1 MTRVRDAGIVVIGSG
16 LAGLLTALRL
26 APRPV
31 TLLTKTPFLAGGS
44 SDLAQ
49 GGVAAAVALD
59 DSPADHAEDTLEA
72 GAGLCDEA
80 MVRLLAEDGARE
92 AKALIGEGLPFD
104 LDDEGLPLLGREG
117 AHRRPRILHAGGD
130 ATGRTLVQALVAKVR
145 AAPSITVIER
155 AFAPDLALEDGRVA
169 GVLASHEGEGLVFY
183 RCPRVVLATGGIG
196 GIYLRTTNPP
206 EATADGLAMA
216 ARAGARL
223 GDLEFMQFHPTALAV
238 DEAGDHE
245 FQAEGG
251 VKPRAEGGVI
261 KPMPLMTE
269 ALRGEGATLLDE
281 TGRRFMTA
289 EHPLAELAP
298 RDILARAVW
307 RRLQAGETVRLDLRP
322 ALAKAGIAR
331 FPTVLAFCAEAGYDA
346 TTTPVPIAPAAHYHM
361 GGVATD
367 ADGRTSVPGL
377 WACGEI
383 ACTGVHGA
391 NRLASNSLLEA
402 MVFSRRIAEDLAR
415 DAAPPPSGREAPPAL
430 PPVSAAGTA
439 SELAAIAR
447 GLRQTMYDH
456 VGLWR
461 DGEGLARAASAIDA
475 LAGRLAAL
483 RPDAAAGHDGLVRW
497 GETRNL
503 LLAGRLVTEA
513 ALRRRESRGAHF
525 RADFPL
531 PAEPALPRQFL
542 TVADLPT
549 QP

>member
-1 MTRVRDAGIVVIGSG
+1 MR
-16 LAGLLTALRL
+16 
-26 APRPV
+26 
-31 TLLTKTPFLAGGS
+31 
-44 SDLAQ
+44 
-49 GGVAAAVALD
+49 
-59 DSPADHAEDTLEA
+59 
-72 GAGLCDEA
+72 
-80 MVRLLAEDGARE
+80 
-92 AKALIGEGLPFD
+92 
-104 LDDEGLPLLGREG
+104 
-117 AHRRPRILHAGGD
+117 
-130 ATGRTLVQALVAKVR
+130 KVR
-145 AAPSITVIER
+145 ATPSISIVER
-155 AFAPDLALEDGRVA
+155 AFALDLALENGRVA
-169 GVLASHEGEGLVFY
+169 GLLASHQGEGLVFH
-183 RCPRVVLATGGIG
+183 RCARVVLATGGIG

-206 EATADGLAMA
+206 EATADGLAIA

-238 DEAGDHE
+238 DEGNGTRPAAGIKP
-245 FQAEGG
+245 QAAGG
-251 VKPRAEGGVI
+251 IKPQAAGGIKPQAAGGI

-269 ALRGEGATLLDE
+269 ALRGEGATLHDGA
-281 TGRRFMTA
+281 GRRFMPS

-331 FPTVLAFCAEAGYDA
+331 FPTVLAFCRDAGYDA
-346 TTTPVPIAPAAHYHM
+346 TATPVPIAPAAHYHM

-415 DAAPPPSGREAPPAL
+415 DATPAPAAAPPP
-430 PPVSAAGTA
+430 PPVAAG
-439 SELAAIAR
+439 SEEDLAILAR
-447 GLRQTMYDH
+447 ALRQTMYDH

-461 DGEGLARAASAIDA
+461 DAEGLGRAAAGIDA
-475 LAGRLAAL
+475 LIRSFHALKPAG
-483 RPDAAAGHDGLVRW
+483 AGHGEIVRW

-513 ALRRRESRGAHF
+513 ALRRTESRGAHY
-525 RADFPL
+525 RADFPE
-531 PAEPALPRQFL
+531 PAEPAQPRQFL
-542 TVADLPT
+542 TIADLP
-549 QP
+549 PYL

>member
-1 MTRVRDAGIVVIGSG
+1 MTLVRDAGIVVVGSG

-59 DSPADHAEDTLEA
+59 DSPADHAEDTLDA

-92 AKALIGEGLPFD
+92 ARALIGEGLPFD

-130 ATGRTLVQALVAKVR
+130 ATGHTLVQTLVRRVLAT
-145 AAPSITVIER
+145 PSILVVER
-155 AFAPDLALEDGRVA
+155 AFALDLALESGRVA
-169 GVLASHEGEGLVFY
+169 GLLASHEGEGLVY
-183 RCPRVVLATGGIG
+183 HRCPRVVLATGGIG
-196 GIYLRTTNPP
+196 GVYLWTTNPP
-206 EATADGLAMA
+206 EATGDGLAIA

-223 GDLEFMQFHPTALAV
+223 GDLEFVQFHPTALAV
-238 DEAGDHE
+238 
-245 FQAEGG
+245 GG
-251 VKPRAEGGVI
+251 ADDG

-269 ALRGEGATLLDE
+269 ALRGEGAILLDGA
-281 TGRRFMTA
+281 GRRFMTA
-289 EHPLAELAP
+289 EHPLGELAP

-322 ALAKAGIAR
+322 ALAKAGLHR
-331 FPTVLAFCAEAGYDA
+331 FPTVLAFCREAGYDA
-346 TTTPVPIAPAAHYHM
+346 TTAPVPIAPAAHYHM

-415 DAAPPPSGREAPPAL
+415 DDARAPSDPARPPPAATPAADAGADT
-430 PPVSAAGTA
+430 AA
-439 SELAAIAR
+439 ELAAIAR
-447 GLRQTMYDH
+447 TLRQTMYDH

-461 DGEGLARAASAIDA
+461 DGDGLSCAVARIDA
-475 LAGRLAAL
+475 LTARFRALGRAG
-483 RPDAAAGHDGLVRW
+483 AGDHAGLVRR
-497 GETRNL
+497 GEIGNL
-503 LLAGRLVTEA
+503 LLTGRLVAEA
-513 ALRRRESRGAHF
+513 ALRRTESRGAHF
-525 RADFPL
+525 RADFPAPSA
-531 PAEPALPRQFL
+531 PAQPRQFL

-549 QP
+549 TP

>member
-1 MTRVRDAGIVVIGSG
+1 MSVSVRETGILVVGSG

-59 DSPADHAEDTLEA
+59 DSPADHAEDTLAA

-92 AKALIGEGLPFD
+92 ARALIAEGLPFD

-117 AHRRPRILHAGGD
+117 AHRRARILHAGGD
-130 ATGRTLVQALVAKVR
+130 ATGHTLVQALVARVR
-145 AAPSITVIER
+145 ATPSIRVAEGG
-155 AFAPDLALEDGRVA
+155 FALDLVLDGGRVA
-169 GVLASHEGEGLVFY
+169 GLLASHPDDGLVFY
-183 RCPRVVLATGGIG
+183 RCSRVVLATGGIG

-206 EATADGLAMA
+206 EATADGLAIA

-238 DEAGDHE
+238 GDV
-245 FQAEGG
+245 GDG
-251 VKPRAEGGVI
+251 R
-261 KPMPLMTE
+261 PMPLMTE
-269 ALRGEGATLLDE
+269 ALRGEGAVLLDGA
-281 TGRRFMTA
+281 GRRFMMD

-307 RRLQAGETVRLDLRP
+307 RRIQAGETVRLDLRP
-322 ALAKAGIAR
+322 ALARAGTAR
-331 FPTVLAFCAEAGYDA
+331 FPTVLAFCAEAGFDA
-346 TTTPVPIAPAAHYHM
+346 TQEPVPIAPAAHYHM
-361 GGVATD
+361 GGVITD

-402 MVFSRRIAEDLAR
+402 MVFSRRIAADLADNQDPGPLGIIR
-415 DAAPPPSGREAPPAL
+415 APPPGTDDAAATATLGLAVRRAL
-430 PPVSAAGTA
+430 
-439 SELAAIAR
+439 
-447 GLRQTMYDH
+447 YDH

-461 DGEGLARAASAIDA
+461 DEAGLATATAVLDD
-475 LAGRLAAL
+475 LARRLERL
-483 RPDAAAGHDGLVRW
+483 PPAAGH
-497 GETRNL
+497 
-503 LLAGRLVTEA
+503 A
-513 ALRRRESRGAHF
+513 ALRRRGEAANLLLAARLVTLAARRRTESRGAHF
-525 RADFPL
+525 RADFPERSD
-531 PAEPALPRQFL
+531 PPPPRQVL
-542 TVADLPT
+542 TLADLSALS
-549 QP
+549 

>member
-1 MTRVRDAGIVVIGSG
+1 MSVSLWDAGIVVVGSG

-31 TLLTKTPFLAGGS
+31 TLLTKTPMLAGGS

-59 DSPADHAEDTLEA
+59 DSPADHAEDTLKA

-80 MVRLLAEDGARE
+80 MVRLLVEDGARE
-92 AKALIGEGLPFD
+92 ARALIDEGLPFD

-130 ATGRTLVQALVAKVR
+130 ATGRNLVRALVARVR
-145 AAPSITVIER
+145 ATPSIRIVER
-155 AFAPDLALEDGRVA
+155 AFALDLVLENGHVA
-169 GVLASHEGEGLVFY
+169 GLLASHEGEGLVFH

-196 GIYLRTTNPP
+196 GLYLRTTNPP
-206 EATADGLAMA
+206 EATGDGQAIA

-223 GDLEFMQFHPTALAV
+223 GDLEFMQFHPTALEV
-238 DEAGDHE
+238 GDDGAA
-245 FQAEGG
+245 AEGG
-251 VKPRAEGGVI
+251 IEPAAEGGI
-261 KPMPLMTE
+261 RPMPLMTE
-269 ALRGEGATLLDE
+269 ALRGEGATLLDAAG
-281 TGRRFMTA
+281 TRFMLA

-331 FPTVLAFCAEAGYDA
+331 FPTVLAFCAEAGFDA

-361 GGVATD
+361 GGVITD

-377 WACGEI
+377 SACGEI

-402 MVFSRRIAEDLAR
+402 MVFSRRIAEDLGR
-415 DAAPPPSGREAPPAL
+415 DAAPALPATVPPPAPPA
-430 PPVSAAGTA
+430 VAGTA
-439 SELAAIAR
+439 AELAAIAR
-447 GLRQTMYDH
+447 GLRQTLYDH

-461 DGEGLARAASAIDA
+461 DGDGLARAAATIDA
-475 LAGRLAAL
+475 LAGRFRAL
-483 RPDAAAGHDGLVRW
+483 LPVAEPAHADIVGW

-525 RADFPL
+525 RADFPT
-531 PAEPALPRQFL
+531 PSEPPLPRQVL
-542 TVADLPT
+542 TVADLPL